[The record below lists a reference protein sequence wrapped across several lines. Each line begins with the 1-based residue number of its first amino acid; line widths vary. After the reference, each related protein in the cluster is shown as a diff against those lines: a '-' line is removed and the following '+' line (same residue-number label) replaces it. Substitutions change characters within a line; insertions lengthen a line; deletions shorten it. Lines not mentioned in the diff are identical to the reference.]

1 MPNFACDVHHELALG
16 RVWRRWQHFAV
27 RLESHDAIRAQPRGP
42 KRVHSESE
50 DLPRR
55 EAPWPSRGTDTN
67 VQLRARVE
75 QRILCL

>member
-1 MPNFACDVHHELALG
+1 MPNFARDVHHELALDA
-16 RVWRRWQHFAV
+16 RCRWQHFAV
-27 RLESHDAIRAQPRGP
+27 RLGSHDAIRAQPRGP

-50 DLPRR
+50 DLPQR
-55 EAPWPSRGTDTN
+55 EARWPSWRTDTN